1 MTEYTRYIL
10 AWGGIPGGW
19 EWLVILIIALLIF
32 GKRLPDVARSIG
44 KSLNAFKKGIRES
57 EEVKED
63 LEKQVKEIKD
73 DVVKEVKDAA
83 GLNNSDKNN

>member
-10 AWGGIPGGW
+10 IWMPGW
-19 EWLVILIIALLIF
+19 PELLIILVIALLIF
-32 GKRLPDVARSIG
+32 GKKLPEVARSLG
-44 KSLNAFKKGIRES
+44 RSLNELKKGIREG

-73 DVVKEVKDAA
+73 DVVREVKDAA